1 MKSNAAVRLS
11 FLVTVMCLSVLS
23 STATAGPDWC
33 RGSACDFVQVSS
45 NGECHTVTNTSPNKA
60 MTVQWGLYDA
70 VSLRPNQS
78 NTMMLQG
85 HCVGPILGAL
95 NATFSARGAI
105 AASAPT
111 SLNQSAPLTAQPPPQ
126 WASAETEVRDLMVR
140 TCLIN
145 MSAYVVWVDPDGS
158 FQGPI
163 RVWARPSW
171 PQGAPIVL
179 PGTVGTI
186 ASTRYRTAWV
196 YAETE
201 QGAII
206 GGDSTPQNTD
216 KVFRFSEDQQRDYH
230 LPRSSRFAA
239 VRLTDAQWLGEIAD
253 SYVYKA
259 WRADLTCP

>member
-1 MKSNAAVRLS
+1 MKSNAAFGLS
-11 FLVTVMCLSVLS
+11 FLLIVVCFSVS
-23 STATAGPDWC
+23 SSIATAGLDWC
-33 RGSACDFVQVSS
+33 RGNACDFVQVSS

-78 NTMMLQG
+78 NTMMFQG
-85 HCVGPILGAL
+85 QCVGPMIGAV
-95 NATFSARGAI
+95 NATFPARGATP
-105 AASAPT
+105 ASAPT
-111 SLNQSAPLTAQPPPQ
+111 SSNQSPPLAPQPPPQ

-145 MSAYVVWVDPDGS
+145 MPAYVVWVDPDGS

-163 RVWARPSW
+163 RVWASPSW
-171 PQGAPIVL
+171 PQGASIVL
-179 PGTVGTI
+179 PGTSGTI

-201 QGAII
+201 QGTII
-206 GGDSTPQNTD
+206 GGESTAQNANRI
-216 KVFRFSEDQQRDYH
+216 FRFSEDLQKDFH
-230 LPRSSRFAA
+230 LPRSARFAA
-239 VRLTDAQWLGEIAD
+239 VHLTDAQWLGDID
-253 SYVYKA
+253 NSNLYKS